1 MANGAT
7 STKVGAWSE
16 HLSSSMS
23 PGLFK
28 FGIAKLAYAAFGGNF
43 LAGLGYDY
51 TYIDSKGRIVHGAN

>member
-1 MANGAT
+1 
-7 STKVGAWSE
+7 
-16 HLSSSMS
+16 MS